1 LVRFGDVMT
10 ALGTA
15 DKVRIAQ
22 WLEQQGLDQYARAF
36 EEHNIGFDILP
47 ELGDDSLKELGV
59 PLGDR
64 KRLLKAIADLRM
76 SLESAGDA
84 ETSAAARGPPTRRVD
99 PERRQ
104 LTLLFCD
111 LVASTELSARL
122 DPEDLRE
129 VLHAYQAC
137 VAAVV
142 TRFEGHVAKYM
153 GDGVLV
159 YFGYPGAHE
168 DDAERAV
175 RAGLELVHAVA
186 KLRIRPDVELEAR
199 VGIAT
204 GTAVVGD
211 LIGEGASREAAVV
224 GDVPNLAARMQALA
238 APNTVVISD
247 STRRLVGGLFELD
260 DGGPQRLKGFAEPL
274 AVWRVSGESRIEGRF
289 EARHTAGLTP
299 LVGREEEISLL
310 SRRWR
315 QASDGEGQVVL
326 LSGEP
331 GIGKSRLVREVR
343 ARLEGE
349 PHLRLTYQCSP
360 YHTTSPLH
368 PLIEQL
374 ERAAGF
380 ERDDTAAEKLNKLE
394 ALLSRSTEQVEEVVP
409 LLAALLAIP
418 TGSRYPP
425 LHLSPERQKAR
436 IFEALL
442 DQMEGLARR
451 QPVLSLYA
459 DLHWVDPSTRE
470 LLGLIVD
477 RARRLPV
484 LVIMTFRPDFVPP
497 WTRRRHVTPIALG
510 HLSQCQ
516 SIAMIERLTGGRAL
530 PPTVLDQ
537 ILAKT
542 EGVPLFVEELTKTVL
557 ASGLLKNGGD
567 HHELAGPLPQLA
579 IPTTLQDS
587 LMARLDRVAGAK
599 EVAQVAA
606 CIGREFAYPLLTAVS
621 PLPDAKIQAA
631 LDRLVAAEL
640 VFSRGTPPESG
651 YAFKHMLVR
660 DAAHESLLKAQR
672 QQLHGRIARMLE
684 EGFPETVET
693 EPELLAQHCTEAGLI
708 EQAVEYWQRAG
719 QQALARSATA
729 EAVAQLDRGL
739 ELLAGLPDGPERRR
753 RELGLQLV
761 LGPAL
766 IAAKGF
772 AAPETG
778 RAYARACELCRELG
792 DIPKLLPALYGQS
805 VVHWQRAELA
815 AAHEVAREL
824 LDLAEEQGEA
834 AAEVVGHRI
843 LGTFLFQLGRL
854 AESLAH
860 SESALALYDPV
871 RDRSSRFVYA
881 IDSRVVCLLWLSQA
895 LLALGYPEQAQVRQG
910 EALATAREL
919 AHPNTIAQALFCDW
933 TLHQLLRDGR
943 AAQAQAE
950 ALIALTTEQGLPL
963 WLAAGVVVRGWA
975 LADGGRAEHGI
986 AVIRQGLADYRAT
999 GAELFSPYFLALLAD
1014 AYGRADQASAGLIFL
1029 ADALGGVERTGVRWI
1044 EAELHRLRGELRLAL
1059 PEPDQPEAEAC
1070 FCRALAVAREQQA
1083 KLWELR
1089 AATSLARLW
1098 RDQSRRNEAHELL
1111 APVYG
1116 WFTEGFDTTDLKEAK
1131 ALLELLR

>member
-1 LVRFGDVMT
+1 MT
-10 ALGTA
+10 ARGTA
-15 DKVRIAQ
+15 DKVRIAR
-22 WLEQQGLDQYARAF
+22 WLKRQGLAQYARAF
-36 EEHNIGFDILP
+36 KEHNIGFDVLP
-47 ELGDDSLKELGV
+47 GLGDEDLKELGV

-64 KRLLKAIADLRM
+64 KRLLKAIADRQR
-76 SLESAGDA
+76 SLESACD
-84 ETSAAARGPPTRRVD
+84 EITSAAARGPPVCRVD
-99 PERRQ
+99 AERRQ

-129 VLHAYQAC
+129 VVHAYQAC
-137 VAAVV
+137 VAAVIE
-142 TRFEGHVAKYM
+142 RFEGHVAKYM
-153 GDGVLV
+153 GDGVLA

-168 DDAERAV
+168 DDPERAV

-204 GTAVVGD
+204 GEVVVGGVV
-211 LIGEGASREAAVV
+211 GEGSANEHAAI
-224 GDVPNLAARMQALA
+224 GATPNLVARLQTLGE
-238 APNTVVISD
+238 PGSVIISRR
-247 STRRLVGGLFELD
+247 TRRLVADLFEVASL
-260 DGGPQRLKGFAEPL
+260 GVHHLKGFSEPVQ
-274 AVWRVSGESRIEGRF
+274 VWRVIGEGFAESRF
-289 EARHTAGLTP
+289 EALRGASLTP
-299 LVGREEEISLL
+299 LVGRDHELGLL
-310 SRRWR
+310 LERWHR
-315 QASDGEGQVVL
+315 AKEGEGQVVL

-331 GIGKSRLVREVR
+331 GIGKSRLIRELR
-343 ARLEGE
+343 ERLSSENYM
-349 PHLRLTYQCSP
+349 PLSHYCSP
-360 YHTTSPLH
+360 YHQNSAFYPVIGL
-368 PLIEQL
+368 L
-374 ERAAGF
+374 ERAGGLSRT
-380 ERDDTAAEKLNKLE
+380 EPPDCQLDKLE
-394 ALLSRSTEQVEEVVP
+394 ALLSRSTEQVEEVAP

-425 LHLSPERQKAR
+425 LDLSPERQKAR
-436 IFEALL
+436 TFEALL
-442 DQMEGLARR
+442 GQMEGLARR
-451 QPVLSLYA
+451 QPVLSLYE

-470 LLGLIVD
+470 LLGLMVD

-484 LVIMTFRPDFVPP
+484 LMIMAFRPDFVPP
-497 WTRRRHVTPIALG
+497 WTRRTHVTPIALG
-510 HLSQCQ
+510 HLSRRQ

-557 ASGLLKNGGD
+557 ASGVLKNGGD
-567 HHELAGPLPQLA
+567 RYKLAGPLPQLA

-587 LMARLDRVAGAK
+587 LMARLDRLAPVK
-599 EVAQVAA
+599 EVAQIAA
-606 CIGREFAYPLLTAVS
+606 VIGREFSHELLAAITPLSAEDLA
-621 PLPDAKIQAA
+621 AA
-631 LDRLVAAEL
+631 LDQLLAADLVHR
-640 VFSRGTPPESG
+640 RGTP
-651 YAFKHMLVR
+651 ADNLFCFKHALVR
-660 DAAHESLLKAQR
+660 DAAYASLLERKR
-672 QQLHGRIARMLE
+672 RRLHLDVVHALE
-684 EGFPETVET
+684 ERFQEATTG
-693 EPELLAQHCTEAGLI
+693 EPEILAHHATRAGL
-708 EQAVEYWQRAG
+708 ADKAMHYWRLAG
-719 QQALARSATA
+719 EQALARSATA

-739 ELLAGLPDGPERRR
+739 ELLVDLPDGSEGRR

-772 AAPETG
+772 AAPETS

-824 LDLAEEQGEA
+824 LRLAEEQGDA

-854 AESLAH
+854 AESLTH
-860 SESALALYDPV
+860 SERALALYDPV
-871 RDRSSRFVYA
+871 RDRNSRFVYA
-881 IDSRVVCLLWLSQA
+881 IDSRVVCLLWLSLA
-895 LLALGYPEQAQVRQG
+895 HLALGYPEQAQVRQA

-943 AAQAQAE
+943 AAQEQAE

-963 WLAAGVVVRGWA
+963 WLSAGVVIRGWA
-975 LADGGRAEHGI
+975 LAAGGQTEDGI
-986 AVIRQGLADYRAT
+986 AVIRRGLADYRAT

-1014 AYGRADQASAGLIFL
+1014 AHGRADQAAIGLSLL
-1029 ADALGGVERTGVRWI
+1029 ADALDGVERTGVRWI
-1044 EAELHRLRGELRLAL
+1044 EAELHRVQGELRLAL
-1059 PEPDQPEAEAC
+1059 PEPDQSEAEAC
-1070 FCRALAVAREQQA
+1070 FLRAMAIAREQQA

-1089 AATSLARLW
+1089 AATSLARLC
-1098 RDQSRRNEAHELL
+1098 RDQSRRNQAHDLL
-1111 APVYG
+1111 APLYD
-1116 WFTEGFDTTDLKEAK
+1116 WFTEGFETADLRDAK
-1131 ALLELLR
+1131 LLLNELR